1 MIYDDYNS
9 ACIVQEKEL
18 LKDGRILN
26 TVCFYNK
33 YPISE
38 GDIDITENKI
48 YEVCNPYWLSDTFVF
63 CKKHYNDVFLVGEV
77 DLVCYIKVN
86 IHNQIEGI
94 GIDFERRFR
103 QDLNAILK
111 RDDVKQSTNLHA
123 IMFTLI
129 GDEYWLKLLEKEKK
143 NEKDYPISTCRLD
156 DDGV

>member
-1 MIYDDYNS
+1 MIYDKNS
-9 ACIVQEKEL
+9 EACIVQENEL

-26 TVCFYNK
+26 TVSFYNK
-33 YPISE
+33 YPTCE

-63 CKKHYNDVFLVGEV
+63 CKRHYNDVFLVGDV

-86 IHNQIEGI
+86 VHNQIEEI
-94 GIDFERRFR
+94 GIDFEQRFR

-111 RDDVKQSTNLHA
+111 RNDVKQSTNLHA

-129 GDEYWLKLLEKEKK
+129 GDEYWLKLF
-143 NEKDYPISTCRLD
+143 R
-156 DDGV
+156 

>member
-1 MIYDDYNS
+1 MIYDEQNKS
-9 ACIVQEKEL
+9 CIVYEEER
-18 LKDGRILN
+18 LKDGGTLCL
-26 TVCFYNK
+26 VSFYNN
-33 YPISE
+33 YPCCE
-38 GDIDITENKI
+38 GNVVVKDEI
-48 YEVCNPYWLSDTFVF
+48 YEVENPYWLSDTFVF

-86 IHNQIEGI
+86 ARNQIEEI

-129 GDEYWLKLLEKEKK
+129 GDEYWLKLFRERKEK
-143 NEKDYPISTCRLD
+143 
-156 DDGV
+156 